1 MASNSQVPASQAS
14 GAIMAAAGTEGDDI
28 VHLSDGED
36 EEEDGSGSKR
46 KLRSEVWNDFGRVRV
61 DGVWKAKCHHCGKK
75 LSAVSRNDDG
85 DREDSF
91 WSCLED
97 IQEEMKEESCITT
110 AEDSD

>member
-1 MASNSQVPASQAS
+1 MASNSQVPVSQAS
-14 GAIMAAAGTEGDDI
+14 GAVVAADGTDGDDA
-28 VHLSDGED
+28 VHITDGE
-36 EEEDGSGSKR
+36 EEEEGGSGSKR
-46 KLRSEVWNDFGRVRV
+46 KLRSDVWNDFERVRV
-61 DGVWKAKCHHCGKK
+61 DGVRKAKCNHCGRK

-85 DREDSF
+85 DRENSF